1 MKEESR
7 DTTFRTR
14 PVSVIRKGDWKL
26 LQYHEEWVLDGGRD
40 NILRN
45 NAVEIYNLA
54 EDIGE
59 TNNLAAIQIDK
70 RNELLDELIKWQKEI
85 DAPIPRE
92 MNPEYDEK
100 GI

>member
-1 MKEESR
+1 M
-7 DTTFRTR
+7 
-14 PVSVIRKGDWKL
+14 

-40 NILRN
+40 NILQN

-70 RNELLDELIKWQKEI
+70 RNELLDELIKWQQET
-85 DAPIPRE
+85 DAPIPRV